1 MAPLPSLWLLACR
14 APHDVSH
21 LPETAVPAPAADA
34 GPLVRELASA
44 RIAAVGD
51 LLMHGMVQ
59 RSATEAEAG
68 FDALWADVTPR
79 LLEADLAFANLETPI
94 APKNGKGVRPMVF
107 NAPPTLL
114 DSLVGSGFDVVSF
127 ANNHVYD
134 QGRAGLTETV
144 QILDEHPIA
153 FVGAGTTCAEARAA
167 RLLDAGEIKVGF
179 LGATDLYNDDL
190 NAGEEEACTFTFD
203 VETVVAEAAA
213 ARQAGAEL
221 VIVSVH
227 WGVEYDTAPQQRHVE
242 AAHALIEGGV
252 DVVLGHHP
260 HVLQPIEVVQA
271 SDGRLGLVVYSL
283 GNFVSNQSAWY
294 VPGLHKLAA
303 GNPRDGLLV
312 RFRAVRRQYGRGPKA
327 VVRAELA
334 DLEAIPLWTLN
345 NTQVGRAKDDPV
357 VIRVVETARR
367 IDALRVAL
375 EVTTDDADVVAL
387 TRELDELERRWE
399 GVGELV
405 GRHLLP
411 AR

>member
-1 MAPLPSLWLLACR
+1 MAIDAPMAPLPSLWLLACR

-203 VETVVAEAAA
+203 VETVVAAAAA

-221 VIVSVH
+221 VIVSVRRVRH
-227 WGVEYDTAPQQRHVE
+227 GAPATPRRGRPRADRGRRRRRPGPPPARAPAHRGRAGVRRAARARRVQPGQLRQQPER
-242 AAHALIEGGV
+242 
-252 DVVLGHHP
+252 
-260 HVLQPIEVVQA
+260 
-271 SDGRLGLVVYSL
+271 
-283 GNFVSNQSAWY
+283 
-294 VPGLHKLAA
+294 
-303 GNPRDGLLV
+303 LV
-312 RFRAVRRQYGRGPKA
+312 RPGPAQARG
-327 VVRAELA
+327 
-334 DLEAIPLWTLN
+334 
-345 NTQVGRAKDDPV
+345 G
-357 VIRVVETARR
+357 
-367 IDALRVAL
+367 
-375 EVTTDDADVVAL
+375 
-387 TRELDELERRWE
+387 
-399 GVGELV
+399 
-405 GRHLLP
+405 
-411 AR
+411 